1 MNNAITREK
10 AIETLYSLI
19 NSGILSVDVEDDLQE
34 IANAINNERYG
45 LHMWGADDKE
55 YDFLATSVRADLVT
69 DEYKAEGERIWNK
82 YSFKPSPHEEKEI
95 NENITEAAE

>member
-1 MNNAITREK
+1 MSNAITREK
-10 AIETLYSLI
+10 AVETLYGLI
-19 NSGILSVDVEDDLQE
+19 SSGILSADVEDDLQE
-34 IANAINNERYG
+34 IANAISNERYG

-82 YSFKPSPHEEKEI
+82 YSFEPSSYEEKEI
-95 NENITEAAE
+95 SDNIKEAAE